1 MYIYNLTI
9 TSLIDINLNIFF
21 FKLLLSIFYYPFVKN
36 KKIKYFLV
44 LTILLLFIF
53 LSYYSNIPIRWFM
66 PVISIIIYLFLEN
79 LKKISSFL
87 VEKKIVNLLSIAFL
101 ILFINSLSN
110 KKSDIQIIEKEKN
123 FSNNSIIIG
132 PKLLIEEGDFKL
144 HKF

>member
-1 MYIYNLTI
+1 
-9 TSLIDINLNIFF
+9 
-21 FKLLLSIFYYPFVKN
+21 
-36 KKIKYFLV
+36 
-44 LTILLLFIF
+44 
-53 LSYYSNIPIRWFM
+53 M

-132 PKLLIEEGDFKL
+132 PKLLIEEGDFLNYTNFLKTYL
-144 HKF
+144 YKFNSKNKFFFNDENAPLAFGNSGNLEILQNRRYEFLNKYKSKKATLNL

>member
-1 MYIYNLTI
+1 
-9 TSLIDINLNIFF
+9 
-21 FKLLLSIFYYPFVKN
+21 
-36 KKIKYFLV
+36 
-44 LTILLLFIF
+44 
-53 LSYYSNIPIRWFM
+53 M

-132 PKLLIEEGDFKL
+132 PKLLIEEGDFLNYTNFLKTYL
-144 HKF
+144 YKFNSKNKFFLMMKMHH